1 MFSSLLIF
9 ILMLALVSARPSPDL
24 SLEDIE
30 KELKELGGMKSDAS
44 EKKSDDKAAEK
55 SDLSKE
61 LSDLAR
67 EVPKV
72 KLDSAEKSV
81 AKTEQKKDE
90 TTEKTKS
97 DLNKKSAAS
106 DPVARDP
113 LPKKSLTKPDF
124 KDTDAYRRLVDFYRR
139 PVQQHRTLN
148 YDYPAVRKPGYTYR
162 KSNDQPPFVDYYG
175 DNHRRVPQ
183 YSDHS
188 DILTR
193 LYSGYQ
199 RDRNGIREGF
209 LPSPDVNYE
218 VLRREN
224 SGTSKFEHVPG
235 YSTGNWVQESK
246 AVKVPDIVPLP
257 VKADTEV
264 RSYHDLQMQSN
275 GLTDVEKRKRYL
287 MDLLAQRLKSR
298 VDEAHKRGLKVPDN
312 IMDFLWNYESRR
324 GMSVKADKS
333 LYSH

>member
-1 MFSSLLIF
+1 
-9 ILMLALVSARPSPDL
+9 MLALVSARPSPDL

-44 EKKSDDKAAEK
+44 EKKSDDKAAEQ
-55 SDLSKE
+55 
-61 LSDLAR
+61 
-67 EVPKV
+67 
-72 KLDSAEKSV
+72 SAV

-148 YDYPAVRKPGYTYR
+148 YDFPAARKPGYTYR
-162 KSNDQPPFVDYYG
+162 KSNDQPPFADYYG
-175 DNHRRVPQ
+175 ENHRRVPQ

-209 LPSPDVNYE
+209 LPSPDVNYDE

-246 AVKVPDIVPLP
+246 PVKIPDVVPLP

-287 MDLLAQRLKSR
+287 MDLLAERLKSR
-298 VDEAHKRGLKVPDN
+298 VNEAHKRGLKVPDN